1 MELWKVCR
9 AINNPIRLEMLR
21 FIAQSPGQALNVVQ
35 VGDLVGLKKAA
46 ASQYLKS
53 LATAGFVDVE
63 RSGKFVACSCVK
75 SSMTAAGAIYE
86 TLKTLF
92 PKPKRVFALPPKT
105 GWQDELLEKI
115 NAFSFHVRISIL
127 RELLQ
132 HGLLGFEQLQLKT
145 KLPPKT
151 LKRQLGLLISAG
163 VVEPQE
169 STGAG
174 YSLSTIETA
183 ANGVDSLGGPR
194 SVAAAYDGRDRA
206 RPSLMQIKPLNCRS
220 NKSNRMMEVLV
231 KCL

>member
-1 MELWKVCR
+1 MELWKICR

-21 FIAQSPGQALNVVQ
+21 FIAQSPEQALNVVQ
-35 VGDLVGLKKAA
+35 VGDFVGLQKAA

-63 RSGKFVACSCVK
+63 RSGKFVVCSCVK
-75 SSMTAAGAIYE
+75 SSMTAAGIIYE

-127 RELLQ
+127 RELSQ

-169 STGAG
+169 SSGAG
-174 YSLSTIETA
+174 YSLST
-183 ANGVDSLGGPR
+183 
-194 SVAAAYDGRDRA
+194 
-206 RPSLMQIKPLNCRS
+206 
-220 NKSNRMMEVLV
+220 KSNRIMEVLV